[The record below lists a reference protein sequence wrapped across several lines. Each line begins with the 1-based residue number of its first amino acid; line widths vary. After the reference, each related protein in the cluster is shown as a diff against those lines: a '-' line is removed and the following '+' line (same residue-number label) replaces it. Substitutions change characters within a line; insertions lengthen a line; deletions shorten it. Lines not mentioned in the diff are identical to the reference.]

1 VLTHPD
7 FEQETH
13 EARLSEGNI
22 SSDKETKGV
31 RTNGKAFWEER
42 RSFIINW
49 GGEKSV
55 CSIRSD
61 IDDRKRTLG
70 ALLEAKLKAEKLSQ
84 VKTDFLANMSHE
96 LRTPLN
102 AIIGFSE
109 PVIDKTFGPSLIRNK
124 RNTSRVLMI
133 LEAIF

>member
-1 VLTHPD
+1 M
-7 FEQETH
+7 
-13 EARLSEGNI
+13 
-22 SSDKETKGV
+22 
-31 RTNGKAFWEER
+31 
-42 RSFIINW
+42 
-49 GGEKSV
+49 

-109 PVIDKTFGPSLIRNK
+109 PVLDQTFDPISNQKQAEYIKGINDSGSHLLKLINY
-124 RNTSRVLMI
+124 I
-133 LEAIF
+133 LNVTAIEEGKLEIENEKIIV